1 MDDAHESNPTQR
13 LAPSL
18 PRHVWFHLPDI
29 ISWSIFNSLSI
40 FLSKLKFSN
49 YGRKTHFNRL
59 VNLMAKPTDWAK
71 LIHSLAKLGQPKF
84 SCQLWVLLHHQ

>member
-49 YGRKTHFNRL
+49 YG
-59 VNLMAKPTDWAK
+59 
-71 LIHSLAKLGQPKF
+71 
-84 SCQLWVLLHHQ
+84 

>member
-59 VNLMAKPTDWAK
+59 VNLMAKPTDWPNSST
-71 LIHSLAKLGQPKF
+71 HWPKF
-84 SCQLWVLLHHQ
+84 SCQLWVLLLHHQ